1 MLTEGRKA
9 GLGMRICVLVLL
21 SVIPPFRHSAAQTD
35 SRLVEALRLAQ
46 SGQVDSGRAM
56 VRRMLATLPPA
67 DSVYPQA
74 LLAAAK
80 IAPDASSV
88 ANHLNRIVLEYGSS
102 PWADDALLLLTQLY
116 FAQRD
121 APQTIQAAERLN
133 RDYPDSP
140 LRARAGF
147 SAARAYFEMKNEA
160 RGCELIHQALSG
172 AGDDVEFRN
181 QVRFYAAR
189 CSAPVA
195 TTPPPP
201 PAAPLVP
208 PPPGAPVDT
217 ASRPAPPAGTRMFAV
232 QVLAVK
238 SAAQVDD
245 MLTRLKVMGF
255 GDARVV
261 RDTSGLFKVRV
272 GRFAT
277 RDEAQRVQRR
287 LRTRV
292 GGQPFVV
299 EEP

>member
-1 MLTEGRKA
+1 MSRPDGQAAGRPVIVALVMLAVWPSGH
-9 GLGMRICVLVLL
+9 L
-21 SVIPPFRHSAAQTD
+21 AAQTD

-56 VRRMLATLPPA
+56 VRRLLATLTPG
-67 DSVYPQA
+67 DSVFPQA

-80 IAPDASSV
+80 IAPDAASV
-88 ANHLNRIVLEYGSS
+88 ASHLNRIVVEYGTG

-121 APQTIQAAERLN
+121 PGKTLEAGERLN

-140 LRARAGF
+140 LRSRANF
-147 SAARAYFEMKNEA
+147 SVARAYFELKNEM
-160 RGCELIHQALSG
+160 RGCELIRQSLEG

-181 QVRFYAAR
+181 QVSFYAAR
-189 CSAPVA
+189 CGAASTA
-195 TTPPPP
+195 TTTVP
-201 PAAPLVP
+201 PAL
-208 PPPGAPVDT
+208 PPGTDT
-217 ASRPAPPAGTRMFAV
+217 NARATPASHAYAV

-255 GDARVV
+255 DARVV
-261 RDTSGLFKVRV
+261 RDSTGFFKVRV
-272 GRFAT
+272 GRYAT
-277 RDEAQRVQRR
+277 RDEAVRTQQR
-287 LRTRV
+287 LKTRV

>member
-1 MLTEGRKA
+1 MRARWSALLALAMLAVWPSGH
-9 GLGMRICVLVLL
+9 L
-21 SVIPPFRHSAAQTD
+21 AAQTD
-35 SRLVEALRLAQ
+35 VRLLEALRLAQ
-46 SGQVDSGRAM
+46 SGQVDSGRAI
-56 VRRMLATLPPA
+56 VRRLLATLPPA
-67 DSVYPQA
+67 DSTYPQA

-80 IAPDASSV
+80 IAPDAQTV
-88 ANHLNRIVLEYGSS
+88 ASHLNRIIVEYGSG

-121 APQTIQAAERLN
+121 PAGTIQAAERLN

-140 LRARAGF
+140 LRPRAGF
-147 SAARAYFEMKNEA
+147 AAARAYFELKNEA
-160 RGCELIHQALSG
+160 RGCEMIQQALAG
-172 AGDDVEFRN
+172 AGDDVEFKN

-189 CSAPVA
+189 CSAPATA
-195 TTPPPP
+195 TTPPHPP
-201 PAAPLVP
+201 PDSAGVKP
-208 PPPGAPVDT
+208 PT
-217 ASRPAPPAGTRMFAV
+217 ATRIYAV

-245 MLTRLKVMGF
+245 MLTRLRVMGF
-255 GDARVV
+255 DARVV

-272 GRFAT
+272 GRYAT
-277 RDEAQRVQRR
+277 RDEAQRTQQR

>member
-1 MLTEGRKA
+1 MNQAVRRFGGLKTAAIAALLLTAHPPNR
-9 GLGMRICVLVLL
+9 LV
-21 SVIPPFRHSAAQTD
+21 AQTD
-35 SRLVEALRLAQ
+35 PRLVEALRLAQ
-46 SGQVDSGRAM
+46 SGQVDSGRAI
-56 VRRMLATLPPA
+56 VRRVLAAATPG
-67 DSVYPQA
+67 DSVYPQG

-80 IAPDASSV
+80 IAPDAQTV
-88 ANHLNRIVLEYGSS
+88 ASNLNRIVVEYGSG

-121 APQTIQAAERLN
+121 IPQTIQAAERLN

-140 LRARAGF
+140 FRPRANFA
-147 SAARAYFEMKNEA
+147 AARGYFELKNET
-160 RGCELIHQALSG
+160 RGCELIHQALAG

-181 QVRFYAAR
+181 QASFYAAR
-189 CSAPVA
+189 CSAA

-201 PAAPLVP
+201 ATPGDSAAP
-208 PPPGAPVDT
+208 
-217 ASRPAPPAGTRMFAV
+217 AGPRSYAV

-245 MLTRLKVMGF
+245 MLTRLRVMGF
-255 GDARVV
+255 DARVV
-261 RDTSGLFKVRV
+261 RDSTGFFKVRV
-272 GRFAT
+272 GRYGT
-277 RDEAQRVQRR
+277 REEAVRVQQR

>member
-1 MLTEGRKA
+1 MRTKWPGMLALAMLAVWPSGR
-9 GLGMRICVLVLL
+9 L
-21 SVIPPFRHSAAQTD
+21 AAQTD
-35 SRLVEALRLAQ
+35 ARLVEALRLAQ
-46 SGQVDSGRAM
+46 SGQVDSGRVI
-56 VRRMLATLPPA
+56 VRRLLATLPPA
-67 DSVYPQA
+67 DSAYPQA

-80 IAPDASSV
+80 IAPDAQTV
-88 ANHLNRIVLEYGSS
+88 ASHLNRIVVEYGSG

-121 APQTIQAAERLN
+121 PSGTIQAAERLN

-140 LRARAGF
+140 LRPRAGF
-147 SAARAYFEMKNEA
+147 AAARAYFELKNEA
-160 RGCELIHQALSG
+160 RGCELIQQALAG
-172 AGDDVEFRN
+172 AGDDVEFKN
-181 QVRFYAAR
+181 QVSFYAAR
-189 CSAPVA
+189 CSAPTTA

-201 PAAPLVP
+201 GP
-208 PPPGAPVDT
+208 PPAQDSAGV
-217 ASRPAPPAGTRMFAV
+217 RPATTTRTYAV

-245 MLTRLKVMGF
+245 MLTRLRVMGF
-255 GDARVV
+255 DARVV

-272 GRFAT
+272 GRYAT
-277 RDEAQRVQRR
+277 RDEAERSLQR